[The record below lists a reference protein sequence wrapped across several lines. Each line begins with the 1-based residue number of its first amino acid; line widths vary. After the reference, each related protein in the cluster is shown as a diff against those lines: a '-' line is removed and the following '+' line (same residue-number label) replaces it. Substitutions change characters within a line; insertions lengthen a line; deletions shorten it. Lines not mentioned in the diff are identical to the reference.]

1 MELGIAMLQQGLVF
15 LFTFTAT
22 LVILSKPNNRA
33 EERSVWYGLR
43 NLVEMISGRADPPDE
58 NRPPR
63 DCLSDETWLRVLQ
76 VHMINAA
83 PDRRAPRRFK
93 WYPLSL

>member
-1 MELGIAMLQQGLVF
+1 MELAIAMLQQGLVF

-22 LVILSKPNNRA
+22 LVILSERNNRA

-43 NLVEMISGRADPPDE
+43 NLVEMISGRVDPPDE
-58 NRPPR
+58 IPPPR
-63 DCLSDETWLRVLQ
+63 DRLSDETWRRLLQ

-83 PDRRAPRRFK
+83 PERRM
-93 WYPLSL
+93 